1 MHVVITHTQ
10 KNQGKVRKRDRKI
23 EKKKEKVREI
33 IVWVQ
38 CCYRNK
44 NSGKGK
50 KPADTLGWRD
60 RVHSIFDI
68 M

>member
-1 MHVVITHTQ
+1 MWSLHIHRRIR
-10 KNQGKVRKRDRKI
+10 GKVRNRDRKI
-23 EKKKEKVREI
+23 EKKKGKVREI

-38 CCYRNK
+38 SCYINK

-50 KPADTLGWRD
+50 KPADTLDWRD

-68 M
+68 T